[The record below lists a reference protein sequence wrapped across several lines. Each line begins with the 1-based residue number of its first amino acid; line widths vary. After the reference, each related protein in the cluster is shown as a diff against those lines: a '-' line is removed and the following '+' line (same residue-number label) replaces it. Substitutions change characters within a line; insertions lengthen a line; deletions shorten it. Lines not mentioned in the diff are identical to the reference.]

1 MARSKM
7 TAGYKNTHGL
17 ILKKSSDGPMLRT
30 LPTSAQWGPSSDQ
43 PAALSVGCRV
53 WLYQRTS
60 KCTRQSSKQRQF
72 ALFPRTV
79 AGFHPSQ
86 ATPHAT
92 CVFPPRF
99 HLRPLRLIL
108 FLKLPGLR
116 GPLPVATTH
125 HYHVRPTIRVTIQVL
140 PVSGADRAVVGQRAP
155 GVGHAWVPREWVAAH
170 PSHSCCRRCG
180 HSLPPYQTGG
190 AALAAPSRASGGH
203 SRVLRSAVV
212 ALFLIDRQPRYQVL
226 HAAVARPPATSV
238 YPSCS
243 ALRTT
248 CTPSPLLACT
258 IPGTP
263 LPPTAVTLSP
273 PYQHYGCRGRP

>member
-1 MARSKM
+1 MALSKM

-99 HLRPLRLIL
+99 HLRPLRMIL

-155 GVGHAWVPREWVAAH
+155 GAGHAWVPPGVGGCA
-170 PSHSCCRRCG
+170 P
-180 HSLPPYQTGG
+180 LPLLLQTLW
-190 AALAAPSRASGGH
+190 ALAPALPDWRSRAGG
-203 SRVLRSAVV
+203 S
-212 ALFLIDRQPRYQVL
+212 QPRQWGSL
-226 HAAVARPPATSV
+226 ARPALGGGCSV
-238 YPSCS
+238 FD
-243 ALRTT
+243 
-248 CTPSPLLACT
+248 
-258 IPGTP
+258 
-263 LPPTAVTLSP
+263 
-273 PYQHYGCRGRP
+273 